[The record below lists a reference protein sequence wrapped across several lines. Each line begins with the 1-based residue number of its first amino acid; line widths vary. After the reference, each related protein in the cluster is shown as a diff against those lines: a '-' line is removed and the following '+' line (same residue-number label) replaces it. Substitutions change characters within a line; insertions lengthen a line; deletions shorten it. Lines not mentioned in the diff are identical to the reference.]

1 MSSKPGI
8 AEAFIVK
15 MLDNGARLQ
24 GPAVAKYVDLMRR
37 AHPDESPAQIIER
50 LEKQAIFAL
59 AGAATPALANDYP
72 TVTVADYVFAC
83 MKANGETRRA
93 LESCSCSIDVIST
106 IIPYE
111 AYEQAETFRSLSFAG
126 GERGAFFRESAAGK
140 TAIGNLRRGQ
150 AEADVRCF

>member
-1 MSSKPGI
+1 MMHT
-8 AEAFIVK
+8 AE
-15 MLDNGARLQ
+15 NS
-24 GPAVAKYVDLMRR
+24 RR
-37 AHPDESPAQIIER
+37 ARWLTQPRRLVRAAVPA
-50 LEKQAIFAL
+50 AIFAL

-140 TAIGNLRRGQ
+140 TAIGNLRRAQ

>member
-1 MSSKPGI
+1 MMHT
-8 AEAFIVK
+8 AE
-15 MLDNGARLQ
+15 NS
-24 GPAVAKYVDLMRR
+24 RR
-37 AHPDESPAQIIER
+37 ARWFAQPRRLVRAAVPA
-50 LEKQAIFAL
+50 AILAL
-59 AGAATPALANDYP
+59 AGVVAPSFANDYP

-140 TAIGNLRRGQ
+140 TAIGNLRRAQ

>member
-1 MSSKPGI
+1 MMHT
-8 AEAFIVK
+8 AE
-15 MLDNGARLQ
+15 NS
-24 GPAVAKYVDLMRR
+24 RR
-37 AHPDESPAQIIER
+37 ARWFTPPRRFVRTVVPA
-50 LEKQAIFAL
+50 AIFAL
-59 AGAATPALANDYP
+59 AGAVTPAFANDYP

-140 TAIGNLRRGQ
+140 TAIGNLRRAQ